1 MEKAFKM
8 GKASAT
14 GSFQLLV
21 GVAASTII
29 MAVGTIVLARLMS
42 PAEYGLYAIAIVP
55 SMMINM
61 FRDWGVNS
69 AMTKYIANF
78 RVANKDREIPDV
90 IVAGLIFEVATGL
103 ALSFLSV
110 FLANFV
116 ASVVFHRP
124 ESAFF
129 ISIVSVTIISGS
141 LLTASQSCFIG
152 FERMGLNSF
161 TVICQSIV
169 KTLVGPLLVLFGY
182 GVLGAVLGYTV
193 SFLATGIISLGVLYV
208 ALFRPLKKSKVKMS
222 ELTKTLKEMLKY
234 GVPLSISSI
243 LIGVLGNF
251 YSFMMAYLVS
261 DTMIGN
267 YHATVNFAALLG
279 FFTMPISTVLFPAFA
294 KLNPQNERQLLK
306 TVFTSSIKYASML
319 LVPATMAVMALSGPM
334 ISTLFGEKYVCAPFF
349 LTIYVISNL
358 FVVLGNLSLNS
369 FLTGLGETK
378 IPMKQGILTLSIG
391 IPLGFFLIP
400 MFGILGL
407 ILATLLA
414 SLPSMF
420 WGLYW
425 TWKHYEA
432 RADFKSSARILIA
445 STIATFATYLLLSFF
460 NTVAWV
466 RLMAGGAV
474 FLAVYI
480 LTAPMIGAITQ
491 TDVGNLRTMLSGL
504 GIISRML
511 TGPLVLV
518 EKVAGHAPTSAGWKN
533 RSSSKSE
540 KNFE

>member
-1 MEKAFKM
+1 
-8 GKASAT
+8 
-14 GSFQLLV
+14 
-21 GVAASTII
+21 
-29 MAVGTIVLARLMS
+29 
-42 PAEYGLYAIAIVP
+42 
-55 SMMINM
+55 
-61 FRDWGVNS
+61 
-69 AMTKYIANF
+69 
-78 RVANKDREIPDV
+78 
-90 IVAGLIFEVATGL
+90 
-103 ALSFLSV
+103 
-110 FLANFV
+110 
-116 ASVVFHRP
+116 
-124 ESAFF
+124 
-129 ISIVSVTIISGS
+129 
-141 LLTASQSCFIG
+141 
-152 FERMGLNSF
+152 MGLNSF

-193 SFLATGIISLGVLYV
+193 SFLAAGIIGLGVLYV

-222 ELTKTLKEMLKY
+222 ELTKTLKGMLKY

-243 LIGVLGNF
+243 LTGVLGNF

-261 DTMIGN
+261 DIMIGN
-267 YHATVNFAALLG
+267 YQAAVNFAVLLG

-294 KLNPQNERQLLK
+294 KLDPQNERQLLR
-306 TVFTSSIKYASML
+306 TVFTSSIKYAAML
-319 LVPATMAVMALSGPM
+319 LVPATMAMMILSGPM
-334 ISTLFGEKYVCAPFF
+334 ISTLFGEKYVYAPFF
-349 LTIYVISNL
+349 LTLYVISNL

-400 MFGILGL
+400 MYGILGL

-414 SLPSMF
+414 NLPSIF

-425 TWKHYEA
+425 IWKHYEA
-432 RADFKSSARILIA
+432 RADFKSSAKILLA

-460 NTVAWV
+460 NTVDLV
-466 RLMAGGAV
+466 RLIAGGAV

-491 TDVGNLRTMLSGL
+491 TDIGNLRTMLSGL

-511 TGPLVLV
+511 TGPLILV

-533 RSSSKSE
+533 RKSKGE
-540 KNFE
+540 KDFE